1 MPQLLQTALIGAGAG
16 AGLGFATGFGA
27 GVATGDAA
35 ATGADAAGA
44 ISTTGA
50 GAAAVSLAFS
60 SKQPLNV
67 NKLVSANVVN
77 RILRVDDFK
86 MLSLKSWC
94 DMLVITF
101 NRPIFRPSNQ
111 YLKCSLT
118 EKNPARIIPLA

>member
-1 MPQLLQTALIGAGAG
+1 VPQLLQTALTGAG

-27 GVATGDAA
+27 GAATGAGAA

-67 NKLVSANVVN
+67 NKLVNANVAN
-77 RILRVDDFK
+77 AILRVDDFK
-86 MLSLKSWC
+86 M
-94 DMLVITF
+94 
-101 NRPIFRPSNQ
+101 
-111 YLKCSLT
+111 
-118 EKNPARIIPLA
+118 IPLNKLVW